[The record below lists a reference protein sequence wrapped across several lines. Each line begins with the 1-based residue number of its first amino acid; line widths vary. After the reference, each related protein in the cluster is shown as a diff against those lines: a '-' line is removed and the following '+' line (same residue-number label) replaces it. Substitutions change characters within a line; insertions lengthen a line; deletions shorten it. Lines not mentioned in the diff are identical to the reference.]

1 MTYTT
6 DEMVRLERAAEK
18 RVHLDA
24 FIAAHP
30 EYLAA
35 AIQRATVYRARVG
48 LRRAFSTSAQAVAYE
63 RGYENFPTQPW
74 GLGDSPA
81 MRGYCD
87 AEQALADQL
96 SVTEERRAFEIRAE
110 EWADQ
115 RADELRDEMEEEK

>member
-6 DEMVRLERAAEK
+6 DEMAQLDRAGEK

-30 EYLAA
+30 ECLAA

-63 RGYENFPTQPW
+63 RGWNEFPNQPP
-74 GLGDSPA
+74 GLPHGPRMD
-81 MRGYCD
+81 GYRD
-87 AEQALADQL
+87 ADQALSDQL
-96 SVTEERRAFEIRAE
+96 SVAQERRAEIRAE

-115 RADELRDEMEEEK
+115 LVDDRREHDARGE